1 MAVITREELEN
12 AQRDATDLGLVVNGA
27 ANLGGDGMVTT
38 RTGGDVPTLRRVLQ
52 NVGLIYDDAAA
63 GRAAVSDGDYYLAVG
78 STSSTAIDVWQR
90 DSSSASTLISSYPS
104 LDGVNEALVNLSER
118 VVTMTNPVE
127 AGLAIANN
135 VVYYD
140 PDSLSEVDEYIS
152 LIRTGGP
159 GARSME
165 IVIAE
170 VEGDGSLTL
179 VSQTTFSTGTGA
191 TEEPVEVLKP
201 AGCIYGARR
210 LSGSW
215 NYTNGAGKTIWFTA
229 GVPTTSTA
237 KSVSTVNIPN
247 MSVTLQGRLL
257 FKAERAYS
265 QNAELVDEIGV
276 LETEGWPDPIVNTG
290 STVPGGY
297 GIILADMTTE
307 ARTVTAIKA
316 GMVASAS
323 VNVLVVLMTGNVIT
337 DILSTTPVTLPAGSE
352 RVPVQIDKPEGYRIG
367 FQGSSYKFQN
377 SVNPTAE
384 RVWAKVGAFVEGET
398 LAAPGSQHRFEVQ
411 LELQTGILKRLT
423 TLEEAGT
430 GDGTSELSETDNT
443 GASDVTSSFA
453 SARGAHPFPYVR
465 QGTFDTTAVPAG
477 GEGLNGPGTVNVN
490 DEQFFVPTAPRLGNL
505 HDLGRAALMEHI
517 ARKNP
522 LILCSDSRG
531 HFAYAANGYDHWFN
545 RLCRFLNLGVA
556 LDEPVM
562 TALRPSS
569 TYTPAFYGV
578 TVSGGTTTSDGPLAE
593 GLQLADGGYI
603 EFTGLYEQVD
613 VFAKQQAGA
622 GTLSITFNGGS
633 AYSSKSYSGS
643 TALDVHS
650 GFAATG
656 QASSGTYRITAAG
669 GAVILTGLVRE
680 APLTTRTAV
689 GKQRLRCIRA
699 AHGSYTFG
707 SFGASA
713 ITSQMA
719 QAAHWGGVGV
729 PIIDLGINDAFNNTP
744 SGIAS
749 LVTAMIDRYEAAN
762 APEIFGV
769 LPPRPS
775 SGWNA
780 TYGANR
786 FYEEGIGEIHKIYR
800 ERGVHIIGVD
810 GIAWRDSGG
819 LNDGLH
825 YGPGE
830 PQRRKA
836 LAVLEG
842 IIRAKGV

>member
-1 MAVITREELEN
+1 MAITPEQLAN
-12 AQRDATDLGLVVNGA
+12 AETDVLALGDIVNGSA
-27 ANLGGDGMVTT
+27 TLNGDGMVAT
-38 RTGGDVPTLRRVLQ
+38 RTGGDVPTLKKVLQ
-52 NVGLIYDDAAA
+52 DVGVIYADEAA
-63 GRAAVSDGDYYLAVG
+63 GRAAVADNAYYLAIG
-78 STSSTAIDVWQR
+78 NASDAAIDIWRR
-90 DSSSASTLISSYPS
+90 DSSSASTLIDSYPS

-118 VVTMTNPVE
+118 VVTMTAPIE
-127 AGLAIANN
+127 AGLAIANS

-140 PDSLSEVDEYIS
+140 PDSLSTVDEYVS

-159 GARSME
+159 GARTVE
-165 IVIAE
+165 IIIAE
-170 VEGDGSLTL
+170 VEGDGSLTF
-179 VSQTTFSTGTGA
+179 VSQTAFSTGTGA
-191 TEEPVEVLKP
+191 TEEPVAVFKP

-210 LSGSW
+210 LSGAW

-237 KSVSTVNIPN
+237 KSISTANIPN
-247 MSVTLQGRLL
+247 MGVTLQGRLL
-257 FKAERAYS
+257 FKAERAYDE
-265 QNAELVDEIGV
+265 NEAIRDELGV

-297 GIILADMTTE
+297 GIIFADMTTE
-307 ARTVTAIKA
+307 ARTLTAIKA

-337 DILSTTPVTLPAGSE
+337 DILSTTPVTLPVGAE

-367 FQGSSYKFQN
+367 FQGSSFKFQN

-398 LAAPGSQHRFEVQ
+398 LAAVASQHRFEVQ

-423 TLEEAGT
+423 SLEEAGT
-430 GDGTSELSETDNT
+430 GDGTSELAETSNT
-443 GASDVTSSFA
+443 GAGDVTSAFA
-453 SARGAHPFPYVR
+453 AARGSHPFPYVR
-465 QGTFDTTAVPAG
+465 QGTFPVTAVPAG
-477 GEGLNGPGTVNVN
+477 GEGLNGPGIVNVN
-490 DEQFFVPTAPRLGNL
+490 GDQFFLPAAPMLGNL

-531 HFAYAANGYDHWFN
+531 HFAYAANGADHWFN
-545 RLCRFLNLGVA
+545 RLCRFLNQGVA

-622 GTLSITFNGGS
+622 GTLSISYNGGS
-633 AYSSKSYSGS
+633 AYGSKNYTGS
-643 TALDVHS
+643 TILDVHS
-650 GFAATG
+650 GFPATG
-656 QASSGTYRITAAG
+656 QAASGTYRITAAG

-744 SGIAS
+744 AGIAS

-769 LPPRPS
+769 LPPRPTTA
-775 SGWNA
+775 WNP
-780 TYGANR
+780 TYGAGR
-786 FYEEGIGEIHKIYR
+786 YYEEGIGEIHKIYR
-800 ERGVHIIGVD
+800 ERGVHVIGVD
-810 GIAWRDSGG
+810 GIAWRDNGG

-825 YGPGE
+825 YGPGA
-830 PQRRKA
+830 PQRLKA
-836 LAVLEG
+836 QAVLEG